1 MTGAEQFEEFIVEN
15 PADMTLEMLV
25 SQISY
30 HNRLYW
36 EKGTP
41 DISDTDYDRL
51 FEELRRR
58 DPGHPLVNAVYAP
71 SVVSAGKVRHRTP
84 MLSLDKAYSLE
95 AVISWAGKFARSP
108 EELLLVQPKYDG
120 ISAGFDGSVLA
131 TRGDGETGEDVS
143 DKLPLIE
150 LEAPGYTGTPDRS
163 ARGEIVIRSD
173 DFVNIYSHIRRKD
186 GGFYKNPRNAV
197 AGIMG
202 LKEIDSMIAQGAKL
216 TLVDYSLV
224 SYEVPLSALSAR
236 WESLL
241 TELAALPYPM
251 DGVVIKFADRSFR
264 DSLGNTAHHP
274 RGEIA
279 YKYTNVKRESILL
292 DVEWSFGKNNLTPV
306 ALMEPVEFAGVTVKR
321 ATLHNVQNII
331 DLDLQIGDHI
341 TVERAGDVI
350 PYISGS
356 SPGVQRRSPLIDHC
370 PACDTL
376 LERRGPELVCPN
388 PACSGTSLQ
397 KLTAAVKSL
406 DVENL
411 GESTLKKLVSV
422 CHIRHLS
429 DLFQLTARDLLQ
441 VEGFA
446 EKSVSNLLKELQRVR
461 SMPEFQLL
469 AALNIPNVGPN
480 IAKLLLRDMDF
491 HALREASEE
500 RLSNIPGIGPERA
513 KALTAAFAERKDE
526 IDELLSAVTPLREK
540 KEEKGNK
547 PSVCFTGKM
556 PEKRSFYEAL
566 ARERGY
572 DTADSVTGN
581 LSLLVAADPAEN
593 SSKLVKARKLGV
605 KILALEEFLRNGA
618 LLSEPEEEQPDL
630 FTAPPAASV
639 PEVQLLQKNPETEEE
654 QPELF

>member
-1 MTGAEQFEEFIVEN
+1 MSFVEN
-15 PADMTLEMLV
+15 PANMSLEMLV
-25 SQISY
+25 SQISH

-41 DISDTDYDRL
+41 EISDADYDRL

-58 DPGHPLVNAVYAP
+58 EPDHPLVNAVYAP
-71 SVVSAGKVRHRTP
+71 AVVSAGKVRHKIP

-95 AVISWAGKFARSP
+95 AVISWAQKFARSR
-108 EELLLVQPKYDG
+108 EEMLLVQPKYDG

-131 TRGDGETGEDVS
+131 TRGDGENGEDVS

-150 LEAPGYTGTPDRS
+150 LEAPGYTGVPDRS

-202 LKEIDSMIAQGAKL
+202 LKEIDGMIAQGAKL
-216 TLVDYSLV
+216 TFVDYSLV
-224 SYEVPLSALSAR
+224 SYEVPLCELASR
-236 WESLL
+236 WEALL
-241 TELAALPYPM
+241 TELAELPYPM
-251 DGVVIKFADRSFR
+251 DGVVIKFADKLFR
-264 DSLGNTAHHP
+264 ESLGNTAHHP

-279 YKYTNVKRESILL
+279 YKYTNVKCESRLL

-306 ALMEPVEFAGVTVKR
+306 AIMEPVEFSGVTVKR

-331 DLDLQIGDHI
+331 DMDLQIGDHI
-341 TVERAGDVI
+341 IVERAGDVI

-356 SPGVQRRSPLIDHC
+356 SPGEKRRSPLIDRC
-370 PACDTL
+370 PACNAL
-376 LERRGPELVCPN
+376 LERRGPELVCPD
-388 PACSGTSLQ
+388 PECPGTSLQ
-397 KLTAAVKSL
+397 KLTAAVKAL

-446 EKSVSNLLKELQRVR
+446 EKSVSNLLKELKRVR
-461 SMPEFQLL
+461 TMPEFQLL

-480 IAKLLLRDMDF
+480 IAKLLLQDMDF
-491 HALREASEE
+491 YALREASEE
-500 RLSNIPGIGPERA
+500 SLSNIPGIGPERA
-513 KALTAAFAERKDE
+513 KAITAAFSERKSE
-526 IDELLSAVTPLREK
+526 IDELLSAVTPLREQK
-540 KEEKGNK
+540 AAAGSA

-556 PEKRSFYEAL
+556 PEKRSWYEAF

-572 DTADSVTGN
+572 NTADSVTKE

-605 KILALEEFLRNGA
+605 KIVPLEEFLQSGSPLPA
-618 LLSEPEEEQPDL
+618 AEEEKGEPPDL
-630 FTAPPAASV
+630 FAIPPAPAV
-639 PEVQLLQKNPETEEE
+639 PEEPLNRKEPAAEEE